1 MQHGNITVPGMKSI
15 VFSRTLRQSDYP
27 DVTIVAEE
35 CDKAANA
42 LRAKRGKDIWL
53 FGGGSLFRSL
63 LEAGLVDTVEVGVIP
78 VILGGG
84 IPLLPSPAT
93 QAKLKLTGHKVYKTG
108 IVSLQL
114 CGEMNLLQRVCA
126 GNAAKAATLRRRAA
140 KPALLFIR
148 VGQPKPCPDENQ
160 DARLKPGATRPLH

>member
-1 MQHGNITVPGMKSI
+1 MRRIRYQVAMSLDGYIAGPNGEFDWI
-15 VFSRTLRQSDYP
+15 VKDPEIDFAEIFKQFDTL
-27 DVTIVAEE
+27 
-35 CDKAANA
+35 
-42 LRAKRGKDIWL
+42 
-53 FGGGSLFRSL
+53 
-63 LEAGLVDTVEVGVIP
+63 
-78 VILGGG
+78 
-84 IPLLPSPAT
+84 
-93 QAKLKLTGHKVYKTG
+93 LTGHKVYKTG

-160 DARLKPGATRPLH
+160 DARLKPGATQPLH